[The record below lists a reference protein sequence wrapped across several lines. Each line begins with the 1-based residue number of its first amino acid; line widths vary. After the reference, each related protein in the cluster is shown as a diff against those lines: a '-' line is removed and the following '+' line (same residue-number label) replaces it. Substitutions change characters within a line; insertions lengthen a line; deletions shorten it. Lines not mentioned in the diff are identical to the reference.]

1 MPDISAAIRA
11 AEAIAAAIDTE
22 GTSIPPCVVSLA
34 PRVLE
39 ADGGELAASLYAVPM
54 SVTNTREARRLVL
67 REAAVALVLLV
78 PVDDEAAAASAL
90 AEFQALADSLL
101 SSGSSPEG
109 SVKFVTWN
117 CDELFDQEL
126 LADQQ
131 ILRSQID
138 VSCTILDALQ

>member
-39 ADGGELAASLYAVPM
+39 ADGELAASLYAVPM

-67 REAAVALVLLV
+67 REAAVALVLLA
-78 PVDDEAAAASAL
+78 PVDDEATAASAL

-101 SSGSSPEG
+101 SSGSSPDG
-109 SVKFVTWN
+109 SVKFVNWN

-138 VSCTILDALQ
+138 VSCTILDTLQ

>member
-11 AEAIAAAIDTE
+11 AKAIAAAIDTE
-22 GTSIPPCVVSLA
+22 GTSLPPCVVSLA

-39 ADGGELAASLYAVPM
+39 ADGELAASLYAVPM

-67 REAAVALVLLV
+67 REAAVALVLLA

-101 SSGSSPEG
+101 SSGSSPDG
-109 SVKFVTWN
+109 SVKFVNWN

>member
-11 AEAIAAAIDTE
+11 AKAIAAAIDTE
-22 GTSIPPCVVSLA
+22 GTSLPPCVVSLA

-39 ADGGELAASLYAVPM
+39 ADGELAASLYAVPM

-67 REAAVALVLLV
+67 REAAVALVLLA
-78 PVDDEAAAASAL
+78 PVDDEAYAASAL

-101 SSGSSPEG
+101 SSGSSPDG
-109 SVKFVTWN
+109 SVKFVNWN

>member
-11 AEAIAAAIDTE
+11 AKAIAAAIDTE
-22 GTSIPPCVVSLA
+22 GTSLPPCVVSLA

-39 ADGGELAASLYAVPM
+39 ADGELAASLYAVPM

-67 REAAVALVLLV
+67 REAAVALVLLA

-90 AEFQALADSLL
+90 AEFQALVDSLL
-101 SSGSSPEG
+101 SSGSSPDG
-109 SVKFVTWN
+109 SVKFVNWN

>member
-22 GTSIPPCVVSLA
+22 GTSLPPCVVSLA

-39 ADGGELAASLYAVPM
+39 ADGELAASLYAVPM

-67 REAAVALVLLV
+67 REAAVALVLLA

-101 SSGSSPEG
+101 SSGSSPDG
-109 SVKFVTWN
+109 SVKFVNWT

>member
-39 ADGGELAASLYAVPM
+39 ADGELAASLYAVPM

-109 SVKFVTWN
+109 SVKFVNWN

-138 VSCTILDALQ
+138 VSCTILDTLQ

>member
-34 PRVLE
+34 PSVLE
-39 ADGGELAASLYAVPM
+39 ADGELAASLYAVPM

-67 REAAVALVLLV
+67 REAAVALVLLA

-109 SVKFVTWN
+109 SVKFVNWN

-138 VSCTILDALQ
+138 VSCTILDTLQ

>member
-22 GTSIPPCVVSLA
+22 GTSLPPCVVSLA

-39 ADGGELAASLYAVPM
+39 ADGELAASLYAVPM

-67 REAAVALVLLV
+67 REAAVALVLLA

-101 SSGSSPEG
+101 SSGSSPDG
-109 SVKFVTWN
+109 SVKFVNWN

>member
-39 ADGGELAASLYAVPM
+39 ADGELAASLYAVPM
-54 SVTNTREARRLVL
+54 SVTNTREARSLVL
-67 REAAVALVLLV
+67 REAAVALVLLA

-101 SSGSSPEG
+101 SSGSSPDG
-109 SVKFVTWN
+109 SVKFVNWN

-138 VSCTILDALQ
+138 VSCTILDTLQ

>member
-22 GTSIPPCVVSLA
+22 GTSIPPCVVSLV

-39 ADGGELAASLYAVPM
+39 ADGELAASLYAVPM

-67 REAAVALVLLV
+67 REAAVALVLLA

-90 AEFQALADSLL
+90 AELQALADSLL
-101 SSGSSPEG
+101 SSGSSPDG
-109 SVKFVTWN
+109 SVKFVNWN

-138 VSCTILDALQ
+138 VSCTILDTLQ

>member
-39 ADGGELAASLYAVPM
+39 ADGELAASLSAVPM

-67 REAAVALVLLV
+67 REAAVALVLLA

-90 AEFQALADSLL
+90 AELQALADSLL
-101 SSGSSPEG
+101 SSGSSTDG
-109 SVKFVTWN
+109 SVKFVNWN

-138 VSCTILDALQ
+138 VSCTILDTLQ

>member
-39 ADGGELAASLYAVPM
+39 ADGELAASLYAVPM

-67 REAAVALVLLV
+67 REAAVALVLLA
-78 PVDDEAAAASAL
+78 PVDDDAAAASAL

-101 SSGSSPEG
+101 SSGSSPDG
-109 SVKFVTWN
+109 SVKFVNWN

>member
-39 ADGGELAASLYAVPM
+39 ADGELAASLYAVPM

-67 REAAVALVLLV
+67 REAAVALVLLA

-101 SSGSSPEG
+101 SSGSSPDG
-109 SVKFVTWN
+109 SVKFVNWN

>member
-39 ADGGELAASLYAVPM
+39 ADGELAASLYAVPM

-67 REAAVALVLLV
+67 REAAVALVLLA

-109 SVKFVTWN
+109 SVKFVNWN

-138 VSCTILDALQ
+138 VSCTILDTLQ

>member
-39 ADGGELAASLYAVPM
+39 ADGELAASLYAVPM

-67 REAAVALVLLV
+67 REAAVALVLLA

-109 SVKFVTWN
+109 SVKFVNWN

>member
-22 GTSIPPCVVSLA
+22 GTSIPPCVVSFA

-39 ADGGELAASLYAVPM
+39 ADGELAASLYAVPM

-67 REAAVALVLLV
+67 REAAVALVLLA

-109 SVKFVTWN
+109 SVKFVNWN

-138 VSCTILDALQ
+138 VSCTILDTLQ

>member
-39 ADGGELAASLYAVPM
+39 ADGELASSLYAVPM

-67 REAAVALVLLV
+67 REAAVALVLLA

-101 SSGSSPEG
+101 SSGSSPDG
-109 SVKFVTWN
+109 SVKFVNWN

-138 VSCTILDALQ
+138 VSCTILDTLQ

>member
-1 MPDISAAIRA
+1 MPDISTAIRA

-39 ADGGELAASLYAVPM
+39 ADGELAASLYAVPM

-67 REAAVALVLLV
+67 REAAVALVLLA

-109 SVKFVTWN
+109 SVKFVNWN

>member
-39 ADGGELAASLYAVPM
+39 SDGELAASLYAVPM

-67 REAAVALVLLV
+67 READVALVLLA

-109 SVKFVTWN
+109 SVKFVNWN

-138 VSCTILDALQ
+138 VSCTILDTLQ

>member
-22 GTSIPPCVVSLA
+22 GTSIPPCAVSLA

-39 ADGGELAASLYAVPM
+39 ADGELAASLYAVPM

-67 REAAVALVLLV
+67 REAAVALVLLA
-78 PVDDEAAAASAL
+78 PVDDEEAAASAL

-101 SSGSSPEG
+101 SSGSSPDG
-109 SVKFVTWN
+109 SVKFVNWN
-117 CDELFDQEL
+117 CEELFDQEL

>member
-22 GTSIPPCVVSLA
+22 GTSLPPCVVSLA

-39 ADGGELAASLYAVPM
+39 ADGELAASLYAVPM

-67 REAAVALVLLV
+67 REAAVALVLLA
-78 PVDDEAAAASAL
+78 PVDGEAAAASAL

-101 SSGSSPEG
+101 SSGSSPDG
-109 SVKFVTWN
+109 SVKFVNWN

>member
-39 ADGGELAASLYAVPM
+39 ADGELAASLYAVPM

-67 REAAVALVLLV
+67 REAAVALVLLA

-101 SSGSSPEG
+101 SSGSSPDG
-109 SVKFVTWN
+109 SVKFVDWN

-138 VSCTILDALQ
+138 VSCTILDTLQ

>member
-11 AEAIAAAIDTE
+11 AKAIAAAIDTE
-22 GTSIPPCVVSLA
+22 GTSLPPCVVSLA

-39 ADGGELAASLYAVPM
+39 ADGELAASLYAVPM

-67 REAAVALVLLV
+67 REAAVALVLLA

-101 SSGSSPEG
+101 SSGSSPDG
-109 SVKFVTWN
+109 SVKFVNWT

>member
-11 AEAIAAAIDTE
+11 AKAIAAAIDTE
-22 GTSIPPCVVSLA
+22 GTSLPPCVVSLA

-39 ADGGELAASLYAVPM
+39 ADGELAASLYAVPM

-67 REAAVALVLLV
+67 REAAVALVLLA
-78 PVDDEAAAASAL
+78 PVDDEASAASAL

-101 SSGSSPEG
+101 SSGSSPDG
-109 SVKFVTWN
+109 SVKFVNWN

>member
-22 GTSIPPCVVSLA
+22 GTSIPPCAVSLA

-39 ADGGELAASLYAVPM
+39 ADGELAASLYAVPM

-67 REAAVALVLLV
+67 REAAVALVLLA

-101 SSGSSPEG
+101 SSGSSPDG
-109 SVKFVTWN
+109 SVKFVNWN

>member
-39 ADGGELAASLYAVPM
+39 ADGELSASLYAVPM

-67 REAAVALVLLV
+67 REAAVALVLLA
-78 PVDDEAAAASAL
+78 PVDDEEAAASAL

-101 SSGSSPEG
+101 SSGSSPDG
-109 SVKFVTWN
+109 SVKFVNWN

-138 VSCTILDALQ
+138 VSCTILDTLQ

>member
-39 ADGGELAASLYAVPM
+39 ADGELAASLYAVPM

-67 REAAVALVLLV
+67 REAAVALVLLAS
-78 PVDDEAAAASAL
+78 VDDEAAAASAL

-101 SSGSSPEG
+101 SSGSSPDG
-109 SVKFVTWN
+109 SVKFVNWN

-138 VSCTILDALQ
+138 VSCTILDTLQ

>member
-11 AEAIAAAIDTE
+11 AGAIAAAIDTE
-22 GTSIPPCVVSLA
+22 GTSLPPCVVSLA

-39 ADGGELAASLYAVPM
+39 ADGELAASLYAVPM

-67 REAAVALVLLV
+67 REAAVALVLLA

-101 SSGSSPEG
+101 SSGSSPDG
-109 SVKFVTWN
+109 SVKFVNWN

>member
-39 ADGGELAASLYAVPM
+39 ADGELAASLYAVPM

-67 REAAVALVLLV
+67 REAAVALVLLA

-101 SSGSSPEG
+101 SSGSSPDG
-109 SVKFVTWN
+109 SVKFVNWN

-138 VSCTILDALQ
+138 VDCTILDTLQ

>member
-22 GTSIPPCVVSLA
+22 GTSIPPCSVSLA

-39 ADGGELAASLYAVPM
+39 ADGELAASLYAVPM

-67 REAAVALVLLV
+67 REAAVALVLLA

-101 SSGSSPEG
+101 SSGSSPDG
-109 SVKFVTWN
+109 SVKFVNWN

-138 VSCTILDALQ
+138 VSCTILDTLQ

>member
-11 AEAIAAAIDTE
+11 AKAIAAAIDTE
-22 GTSIPPCVVSLA
+22 GTSLPPCVVSLA

-39 ADGGELAASLYAVPM
+39 ADGELAASLYAVPM
-54 SVTNTREARRLVL
+54 SVTTTREARRLVL
-67 REAAVALVLLV
+67 REAAVALVLLA

-101 SSGSSPEG
+101 SSGSSPDG
-109 SVKFVTWN
+109 SVKFVNWN

>member
-39 ADGGELAASLYAVPM
+39 ADGELAASLYAVPM

-67 REAAVALVLLV
+67 REAAVALVLLA

-101 SSGSSPEG
+101 SSGSSPDG
-109 SVKFVTWN
+109 SVKFVNWN
-117 CDELFDQEL
+117 CEELFDQEL

-138 VSCTILDALQ
+138 VSCTILDTLQ

>member
-39 ADGGELAASLYAVPM
+39 ADGELAASLYAVPM

-67 REAAVALVLLV
+67 REAAVALVLLK

-109 SVKFVTWN
+109 SVKFVNWN

-138 VSCTILDALQ
+138 VSCTILDTLQ

>member
-39 ADGGELAASLYAVPM
+39 ADGELAASLYAVPM

-67 REAAVALVLLV
+67 REAAVALVLLA

-101 SSGSSPEG
+101 SSGSSPDG
-109 SVKFVTWN
+109 SVKFVNWN

-138 VSCTILDALQ
+138 VSCTILDTLQ

>member
-39 ADGGELAASLYAVPM
+39 ADGELAASLYAVPM

-67 REAAVALVLLV
+67 REAAVALVLLA

>member
-11 AEAIAAAIDTE
+11 AEAIAAAIDTD
-22 GTSIPPCVVSLA
+22 GTSLPPCVVSLA

-39 ADGGELAASLYAVPM
+39 ADGELAASLYAVPM

-67 REAAVALVLLV
+67 REAAVALVLLA

-101 SSGSSPEG
+101 SSGSSPDG
-109 SVKFVTWN
+109 SVKFVNWN

>member
-22 GTSIPPCVVSLA
+22 GTSLPPCVVSLA

-39 ADGGELAASLYAVPM
+39 ADGELAASLYAVPM

-67 REAAVALVLLV
+67 REAAVALVLLA
-78 PVDDEAAAASAL
+78 PVDDEASAASAL

-101 SSGSSPEG
+101 SSGSSPDG
-109 SVKFVTWN
+109 SVKFVNWT

>member
-11 AEAIAAAIDTE
+11 TEAIAAAIDTE
-22 GTSIPPCVVSLA
+22 GTSLPPCVVSLA

-39 ADGGELAASLYAVPM
+39 ADGELAASLYAVPM

-67 REAAVALVLLV
+67 REAAVALVLLA

-101 SSGSSPEG
+101 SSGSSPDG
-109 SVKFVTWN
+109 SVKFVNWN

>member
-39 ADGGELAASLYAVPM
+39 ADGELAASLYAVPM

-67 REAAVALVLLV
+67 REAAVALVLLA
-78 PVDDEAAAASAL
+78 PVDDEGAAASAL

-101 SSGSSPEG
+101 SSGSSPDG
-109 SVKFVTWN
+109 SVKFVNWN

-138 VSCTILDALQ
+138 VSCTILDTLQ